1 MFTTCYMRILIISC
15 LVVLT
20 SSLAS
25 SQDRLVKISGDTID
39 VKMTSEDDSFLYFNV
54 YKKNR
59 PAKTYLDKNLVD
71 TLIYDSRYII
81 EYVPS
86 GNDTII
92 TKSGQKLAGKIISQ
106 EERKVVIKRRVDGKS
121 KTTRIRKEN
130 VETIQEGKEE
140 LRYLKMKDVV
150 SIGAGLGADY
160 AIQGANFL
168 VYAGDLGFF
177 VGMGTGDSRA
187 EGGGYHFVGGLRFRS
202 ENPYSNSLVNG
213 YGSVM
218 YGPNLVEGDEQKYGI
233 SAGGGIDI
241 FFSRK
246 YAHYVTIG
254 MNLLFFKEPKED
266 YYYTREERL
275 SVAPRLSL
283 GLRLPLHARHH

>member
-1 MFTTCYMRILIISC
+1 MRILFISC
-15 LVVLT
+15 LIVLT

-39 VKMTSEDDSFLYFNV
+39 VKMISEDDSLIYFNV

-59 PAKTYLDKNLVD
+59 PTKTYLDKGLVD

-81 EYVPS
+81 EYIAS
-86 GNDTII
+86 GNDTIT

-106 EERKVVIKRRVDGKS
+106 AEKNVVFKRRVDGKS

-130 VETIQEGKEE
+130 IEAIQEGKEE
-140 LRYLKMKDVV
+140 LRYLKMKDVI
-150 SIGAGLGADY
+150 SFGAGLGVDY
-160 AIQGANFL
+160 AIQGANLL

-187 EGGGYHFVGGLRFRS
+187 EDGGNHFVGGLRFRS
-202 ENPYSNSLVNG
+202 ENPYSNTLVNG
-213 YGSVM
+213 YGTVM

-266 YYYTREERL
+266 YYFSKEEKL
-275 SVAPRLSL
+275 SVAPRLAL